1 MLADYTKLV
10 LFRTE
15 HPEAYW
21 KLFEMWL
28 EWWRLD
34 GLYGRDYE
42 SYHTDK
48 DLRDHEYDHREAL
61 FGQARGSDWLFS
73 LWMKGIV

>member
-10 LFRTE
+10 LYRTE

-34 GLYGRDYE
+34 SLYGVDYE
-42 SYHTDK
+42 SDEHLREHESEHRHALIVAKDK
-48 DLRDHEYDHREAL
+48 APDCL
-61 FGQARGSDWLFS
+61 FRQWVRGT
-73 LWMKGIV
+73 V